1 MIAIVASAL
10 VLSFVGLLLADSQ
23 VEQLNVGARWRKV
36 ISRWK
41 VAGPSLLSP
50 ISLLHLLFPYFGPR
64 LVQNSNPGRFKTIM
78 QGDPSFQQDFAIS

>member
-23 VEQLNVGARWRKV
+23 VEQLNVGAKLRKV

-50 ISLLHLLFPYFGPR
+50 ISLLPRLFPYFGPR
-64 LVQNSNPGRFKTIM
+64 LYQNSNPGRFKTNRVTLR
-78 QGDPSFQQDFAIS
+78 FNKK